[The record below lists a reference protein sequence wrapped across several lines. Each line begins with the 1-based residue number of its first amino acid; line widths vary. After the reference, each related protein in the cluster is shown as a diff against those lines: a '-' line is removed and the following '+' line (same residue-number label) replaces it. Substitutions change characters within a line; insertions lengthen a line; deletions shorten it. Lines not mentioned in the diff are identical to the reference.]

1 MGKLLII
8 DNSTTGKFLQG
19 SLQKENYDVEL
30 KEDVGEAISH
40 KDKNSIDIIIAS
52 LMSGGNEV
60 EVIDS
65 LYNLITNYNNSKI
78 IITTNLAE
86 AGIKT
91 ELTDREVYKEFTH
104 LNTSD
109 PKILS
114 KIKEEVNKFYKKS
127 WNN

>member
-127 WNN
+127 